1 MNGNFAL
8 SVVLGSLCSFDRYL
22 PWRGYYFSHGVHPGN
37 PSYEPSHGPRT
48 TLASLWK
55 FFSHLS
61 VLLLL
66 HHKIAATH
74 DIGIAEPNVVWPYLA
89 NQCSELLR
97 RPWLETATEKLLE
110 ISFLFPATF
119 LGTFFFPPRRKSFMV
134 FAQDSLYICTL
145 SLWHQVMIK
154 LKHNNR
160 SWLPN
165 SCPYRWQC
173 HKKGLSTESIYGLK

>member
-1 MNGNFAL
+1 
-8 SVVLGSLCSFDRYL
+8 
-22 PWRGYYFSHGVHPGN
+22 
-37 PSYEPSHGPRT
+37 
-48 TLASLWK
+48 LASLWK

-119 LGTFFFPPRRKSFMV
+119 LGTFFFFHQEEKALWFLLKTV
-134 FAQDSLYICTL
+134 CTSVHCL
-145 SLWHQVMIK
+145 FGTKLW
-154 LKHNNR
+154 
-160 SWLPN
+160 
-165 SCPYRWQC
+165 
-173 HKKGLSTESIYGLK
+173 

>member
-48 TLASLWK
+48 TLTSLWK

-119 LGTFFFPPRRKSFMV
+119 LGTFFFSTKKKKLYGFCSRQFV
-134 FAQDSLYICTL
+134 HLYTVSLAPSYDK
-145 SLWHQVMIK
+145 IK
-154 LKHNNR
+154 T
-160 SWLPN
+160 
-165 SCPYRWQC
+165 QQ
-173 HKKGLSTESIYGLK
+173 